1 MEWLRRHALW
11 IALGV
16 LLVALL
22 AWALLPAAVPV
33 ETALAEKGALEVT
46 IDEDGEVRAH
56 DRYVVAAPIA
66 GKLARMT
73 LEEGDEVQAGQVV
86 ARIEASP
93 LSVRER
99 EELAGRVAAAQAL
112 VKEAEQRVA
121 HAQADFEQ
129 TRRERVRSEQLA
141 AKGFLPS
148 QAAEQARNSE
158 TTQRNELDA
167 ARYRLQSAQADLRA
181 ARAPLAVSEGGA
193 VLAVHAPATGRV
205 LRIVD
210 KSERV
215 VAAGAPLLTLG
226 DPARLEVVIDVLST
240 DAVKIAPGMPVL
252 LDHWGG
258 PGVLHGRVRRV
269 DPAAFTKV
277 SALGVEEQRVNVVVD
292 FTSPPDTLGDGYRV
306 EGHVVIAAKAD
317 VLKVPSTCL
326 FRNGDGWSVY
336 VVEGGR
342 ARLRRVTVG
351 LHSAQDAEIVTGLA
365 AGNRVVRHPS
375 NRLSDGVRVKVL

>member
-1 MEWLRRHALW
+1 MEWLKRHALW
-11 IALGV
+11 IALGA

-22 AWALLPAAVPV
+22 AWAVLPAAVPV

-73 LEEGDEVQAGQVV
+73 LEEGDEVQAGLVV

-215 VAAGAPLLTLG
+215 VAAGTPLLTLG
-226 DPARLEVVIDVLST
+226 DPSRLEVVIDVLST

-258 PGVLHGRVRRV
+258 AGVLHGRVRRV

-292 FTSPPDTLGDGYRV
+292 FTSPPGTLGDGYRV
-306 EGHVVIAAKAD
+306 EGHVVIAARAD

-351 LHSAQDAEIVTGLA
+351 LRSAQDAEIVAGLA

-375 NRLSDGVRVKVL
+375 NPLSDGVRVKVL